1 MTLLRELKIHHKDH
15 KDHKEKKAFSSAF
28 YAFSVVK

>member
-1 MTLLRELKIHHKDH
+1 MTLLQKDPFRHKDH